1 MRKYF
6 TAQCRTRRGGVHDV
20 HVLDISAAGLMVD
33 KRAVRMD
40 EGDRLLIKLP
50 GLAWLPVSV
59 LWMEDSQAGL
69 LFEEPLYAPVLEHL
83 QQCFVVEGA

>member
-6 TAQCRTRRGGVHDV
+6 TAQCRTRRGGVHEV
-20 HVLDISAAGLMVD
+20 HVLDISAAGLMVN
-33 KRAVRMD
+33 KRAVQMD

-50 GLAWLPVSV
+50 GLAWLPLSV
-59 LWMEDSQAGL
+59 LWIEDARAGL
-69 LFEEPLYAPVLEHL
+69 LFEQPIYAAVLERL

>member
-6 TAQCRTRRGGVHDV
+6 TAQCRTRRGVVLEV

-33 KRAVRMD
+33 KRTAKME

-50 GLAWLPVSV
+50 GLAYLPVSV
-59 LWMEDSQAGL
+59 LWMEDARVGL

-83 QQCFVVEGA
+83 ERCFVVEGA